1 MRKIEFIAPVEAMRG
16 NLSGDQ
22 RLTYPTQNNAAW
34 DAPEGKRSYATNYRP
49 TYIGAKRAADG
60 KTFFATKRRQA
71 VKMSDAVRL
80 QMAVLS
86 ASSVIANILMSN
98 LSIVADLEARYNQ
111 TAPQGWTFKH
121 WIMDNLKDAL
131 RNKQHFAFMGT
142 SLGALFV
149 KNPYLSTQAPAGGT
163 SIDSS
168 YPKDLL
174 SKFWMQLA
182 VNPIQF
188 KIGSQVGVAR
198 SEDDWSNVV
207 SANYNTL
214 GLEEVGSNIKKDAM
228 YVQAADTATQ
238 PLVWQYVDPGD
249 EIVPVGGTTIYRYT
263 YDTPS

>member
-16 NLSGDQ
+16 NLSGNQ

-34 DAPEGKRSYATNYRP
+34 DAPENKRSYATNYRP
-49 TYIGAKRAADG
+49 TYVGAKRSADG

-71 VKMSDAVRL
+71 VKMSEAARL

-86 ASSVIANILMSN
+86 ASSVIANILMYN
-98 LSIVADLEARYNQ
+98 LTVVSGLTERYKQ
-111 TAPQGWTFKH
+111 TAPEGWSFKR
-121 WIMDNLKDAL
+121 WIMDNIKEAL

-182 VNPIQF
+182 DNPIQF
-188 KIGSQVGVAR
+188 KIGSQIGIAHDQ
-198 SEDDWSNVV
+198 DDWDTLI

-214 GLEEVGSNIKKDAM
+214 GLTQGGGFVRKDTL
-228 YVQAADTATQ
+228 YVQEKDTSETT
-238 PLVWQYVDPGD
+238 PTWGYVGPESTINPIGGVFLYQY
-249 EIVPVGGTTIYRYT
+249 TTVA
-263 YDTPS
+263 PE